1 MSDLAQCSAKLHS
14 VVSKHLHCLL
24 EVDIESLKF
33 HIQQKELLDIGES
46 DQVWDTTR
54 PCRERM
60 KQLIHFACRKV
71 NYHNG
76 LHRFETFIRCLV
88 ESGHRDLSDALTADL
103 NGKIWNTSHCC
114 LRIQHIIFIYIYI
127 YIYIYIAQ
135 DYARTC
141 IYIIQIYTT
150 VYIP

>member
-24 EVDIESLKF
+24 EVDIGSLKF

-60 KQLIHFACRKV
+60 KQLIHFVCRKV

-76 LHRFETFIRCLV
+76 LYRFETFIQCLV

-103 NGKIWNTSHCC
+103 NGKIWNTSHCSI
-114 LRIQHIIFIYIYI
+114 LYIYSSGSCTYMYIHNPDI
-127 YIYIYIAQ
+127 YY
-135 DYARTC
+135 C
-141 IYIIQIYTT
+141 IYTLT
-150 VYIP
+150 